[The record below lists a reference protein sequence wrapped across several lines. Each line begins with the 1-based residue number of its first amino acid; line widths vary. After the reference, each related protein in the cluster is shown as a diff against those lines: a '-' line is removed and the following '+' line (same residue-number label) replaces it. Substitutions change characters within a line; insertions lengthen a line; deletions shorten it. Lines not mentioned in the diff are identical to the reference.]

1 MISTLNFGIFRIIEI
16 NFNFKFC
23 PSLLH
28 GLIIYIINKAK
39 HVCGCIWVRVG
50 VCGFVWVLVWVCLY
64 ISIGQF
70 LKKVVS
76 YRYIVNNI
84 FNLEIKKLKYMKQ
97 KFTELNYQG
106 THSNLT
112 LIVTAILG
120 LSEMIFFELFLFKQK
135 NLFI

>member
-39 HVCGCIWVRVG
+39 HSANASVWRCVCLCAR
-50 VCGFVWVLVWVCLY
+50 VCLY